1 MSLLRVFLLWA
12 IMVAVPFQGYAAAS
26 MLQCTPGAPLT
37 AMGAAASGQ
46 GDEHHQ
52 HDTHDTHDTHDA
64 QGASAST
71 TAQDQHK
78 HADTLHKCSTCGTC
92 HAVALIA
99 EPPWQASAV
108 LPPADLADPAR
119 PVTTRAP
126 HVLDKPPRA

>member
-26 MLQCTPGAPLT
+26 MLQCQPGAQLT
-37 AMGAAASGQ
+37 SMGVAAAAHG
-46 GDEHHQ
+46 GEHHP
-52 HDTHDTHDTHDA
+52 HDA
-64 QGASAST
+64 QAATAT
-71 TAQDQHK
+71 TQDLHD

-99 EPPWQASAV
+99 EPPWRAPGA

-119 PVTTRAP
+119 PVPTRAP
-126 HVLDKPPRA
+126 RVLDKPPRV